1 MTPLALVLAALSAAA
16 EPAEAQPSVI
26 ERLMNEAGVA
36 EDAAGARARIVS
48 DGEGAPIRGA
58 VEGLEVEL
66 KIGVAANVSADAS
79 ATATANATTTATAT
93 ANATPTATATATP
106 ATAATAMPAST
117 VSGVPLSPTGG
128 EGQGEEARPTPAAT
142 PTAIATP
149 TPTPTP
155 TAIPTPT
162 PTPTPTKTATADALP
177 PPPPPPEAPTLAPAP
192 TPTPAVAAVT
202 PIPPAT
208 APESA
213 ITAAP
218 PATRPAA
225 PRPVSLQGSPL
236 RVSVVRKV
244 EPDGRV
250 TLTMM
255 GPDGERIGRPTI
267 RHAMD
272 LPVLAQRRDAW
283 GRIVRTVNDGSGSA
297 IEVLLDPM
305 GRFLSARSL
314 DGSDGR

>member
-48 DGEGAPIRGA
+48 DGEGAPIRGT

-142 PTAIATP
+142 PTPAP
-149 TPTPTP
+149 
-155 TAIPTPT
+155 
-162 PTPTPTKTATADALP
+162 TATADALP

>member
-142 PTAIATP
+142 PTPAP
-149 TPTPTP
+149 
-155 TAIPTPT
+155 
-162 PTPTPTKTATADALP
+162 TATADALP

-192 TPTPAVAAVT
+192 APTPAVAAVT

>member
-142 PTAIATP
+142 PTPAP
-149 TPTPTP
+149 
-155 TAIPTPT
+155 
-162 PTPTPTKTATADALP
+162 TATADALP